1 MAGAADD
8 EPEALALDAPLA
20 DPVGEA
26 GAEAGEAFEPHAV
39 RASTD
44 MTRTAVRRTGRPRF
58 DGDNARH
65 SNRVT

>member
-1 MAGAADD
+1 VAGAADD

-20 DPVGEA
+20 EPVAEVGAEVGEA
-26 GAEAGEAFEPHAV
+26 FVPHAV
-39 RASTD
+39 SARTD
-44 MTRTAVRRTGRPRF
+44 RSRTAVRRTGRPRF